1 MIRDLGLNM
10 LAHQPLDLLALV
22 EWLNPLELISRFGD
36 LALAGVVFIIFAE
49 CGLLIGFFLPGD
61 SLLFVTGM
69 LIASGEIH
77 HPIWLAL
84 ILLAAAAVLGN
95 LVGYWIGRKIGP
107 KLFDRPD
114 SRFFKQIYVTKTH
127 NFFEKYGAPAIV
139 LARFVPIVRTFITAV
154 AGIAKMDFRHY
165 AGFSAI
171 GGILWAVGVTLL
183 GFFLGNIPFVRDHI
197 EAMLILIVLLSI
209 VPIVIEYRRHR
220 RESRA
225 EAQPQAQA

>member
-1 MIRDLGLNM
+1 MIHELGLNL
-10 LAHQPLDLLALV
+10 LAHQPLDLLALAD
-22 EWLNPLELISRFGD
+22 WLDPIKLISRFGD

-127 NFFEKYGAPAIV
+127 EFFEKYGAPAVV

-165 AGFSAI
+165 AGFTAI
-171 GGILWAVGVTLL
+171 GGIAWAVGVTLL
-183 GFFLGNIPFVRDHI
+183 GFFLGNITFVREHI
-197 EAMLILIVLLSI
+197 DAMLILIVLLSI
-209 VPIVIEYRRHR
+209 VPIAIEYRRHR
-220 RESRA
+220 RDSRA
-225 EAQPQAQA
+225 QTQPQV